1 MGFGSIE
8 KIKGMATASKTN
20 GKGISLEERFANVS
34 GQLSCVTERLGRA
47 EHDLDLE
54 RASREDIINAEVEIR
69 LRERE
74 KALEAEYEEKR
85 RRLDQEKKEHE
96 ECSVRERRGMMR
108 NSGLHTPI

>member
-1 MGFGSIE
+1 
-8 KIKGMATASKTN
+8 MATASKTN

-47 EHDLDLE
+47 EHDLDLD
-54 RASREDIINAEVEIR
+54 RASREEIISAEVELR

-85 RRLDQEKKEHE
+85 RRLDQEKKEHGK
-96 ECSVRERRGMMR
+96 CSARKWRGMMR
-108 NSGLHTPI
+108 SSGLHTPI